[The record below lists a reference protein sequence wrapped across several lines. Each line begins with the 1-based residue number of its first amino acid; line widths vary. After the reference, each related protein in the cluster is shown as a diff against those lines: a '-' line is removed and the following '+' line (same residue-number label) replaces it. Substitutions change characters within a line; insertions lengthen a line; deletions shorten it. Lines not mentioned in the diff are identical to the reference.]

1 VIGRVD
7 PLLPKVSCIIPVHN
21 GAAFISQAIES
32 VLCQHGAELQ
42 LLVIDDGSTDGS
54 GDIAATFPGV
64 TVHSRPRGGVAAARN
79 DGLNLATGEFIAF
92 LDADDL
98 WLPGKLAAQLG
109 TIGDADYA
117 ITNVRHVKTGV
128 DGRLPP
134 DNGKAD
140 GEEKL
145 GLLMQCILSRRTA
158 FDRVGQ
164 FDTRTTTRADQDWFL
179 RAEEAGLKRV
189 TVDEVLTIRRIH
201 GGNHSLLNSKHVHA
215 DFLAIAKRA
224 LDRKRQAGQ
233 AITDTPVPAFEQ
245 AAARAPVEE
254 LHLVIGPL
262 SILVRVAGPQLAER
276 LFAPMRH
283 IAVEASDTA
292 DLTICAWSTA
302 ETGIAAPVGVAWTY
316 DEPLE
321 WVRPSGGLIVS
332 CLPSA
337 GELQRISI
345 ARPFQWSLV
354 SALVA
359 AGLPALHGALVA
371 PPGSSAG
378 LLLVG
383 PNGSGK
389 STTCLS
395 ALRAGFRLVGEDV
408 IVVERT
414 SSGAVGHSLYCS
426 CNLTQQTQAFFS
438 DLPGPLM
445 LPHGAAP
452 DAKSILLL
460 PPDGPESPMHRS
472 LPIAALVFTVIT
484 GQPGPSRFEPISRNE
499 AGERFAS
506 ALRQSKK
513 LSDPHRRAHE
523 AAALPLL
530 AELPA
535 FRLDLGTDL
544 NLIPAALT
552 NLSRSLG

>member
-1 VIGRVD
+1 MQS
-7 PLLPKVSCIIPVHN
+7 PLPKVSCIIPVHN

-32 VLCQHGAELQ
+32 ILLQHGAELE
-42 LLVIDDGSTDGS
+42 LIVIDDGSTDGS
-54 GDIAATFPGV
+54 GNIAATFPSV
-64 TVHSRPRGGVAAARN
+64 TVHTKAQGGVAAARN
-79 DGLNLATGEFIAF
+79 AGLALASGDFVAF

-109 TIGDADYA
+109 AIGDADYA
-117 ITNVRHVKTGV
+117 ITNVRHVKTGA

-145 GLLMQCILSRRTA
+145 GLLMQCMLARRTS
-158 FDRVGQ
+158 FDRVGPL
-164 FDTRTTTRADQDWFL
+164 DTRTTTRADQDWFL

-189 TVDEVLTIRRIH
+189 AVDEVLTIRRIH

-224 LDRKRQAGQ
+224 LDRKRQAGI
-233 AITDTPVPAFEQ
+233 AIADTPVPAFEQ
-245 AAARAPVEE
+245 AASRAPVEE
-254 LHLVIGPL
+254 LRLVIGPL
-262 SILVRVAGPQLAER
+262 SVLVRIAGPQLAGR
-276 LFAPMRH
+276 LFAPIRH
-283 IAVEASDTA
+283 IAVEATDTP
-292 DLTICAWSTA
+292 DLTVCAWSTA
-302 ETGIAAPVGVAWTY
+302 ETGVAAPVGVAWTY

-321 WVRPSGGLIVS
+321 WVRPGGGLIVS

-337 GELQRISI
+337 EELQRISI
-345 ARPFQWSLV
+345 ARPFQWSLIA
-354 SALVA
+354 ALTA

-395 ALRAGFRLVGEDV
+395 ALRAGFQLVGEDV
-408 IVVERT
+408 VVVERT
-414 SSGAVGHSLYCS
+414 SSGPVGHSLYCS

-445 LPHGAAP
+445 LPFGAAP

-460 PPDGPESPMHRS
+460 PPDGPASPMRRS

-484 GQPGPSRFEPISRNE
+484 GQSGPSRFEPISRDE
-499 AGERFAS
+499 ATERFDA

-513 LSDPHRRAHE
+513 LPDLHRRAHE
-523 AAALPLL
+523 DAALPLL
-530 AELPA
+530 AELPT

-544 NLIPAALT
+544 DLVPDALNT
-552 NLSRSLG
+552 LSQSLG